1 MRPWLDGMHVPGRSP
16 MRSGA
21 GLGHHV
27 PTVPRALGSGI
38 ARRRRIPAQCDHS
51 FRPNVNACVAGRWL
65 SFGLAPPIPG
75 RVAPDWIS
83 PDLRPTTTAAHAA
96 RFVLG
101 ETPRSA
107 ARLHCSPVPECRV
120 ALGSRADRG
129 GHRPLPGGAPR
140 AHCVPPPRAEPRLAA
155 AGIDTH
161 AAGAARVPGAVGR
174 ARHKA
179 PFAHASQAFL
189 AHHSPYALGVD
200 APALGM
206 QRVGDTPAAVAPP
219 DLRFLMLGRE
229 FKSRDITPMART
241 C

>member
-129 GHRPLPGGAPR
+129 GHRPLPGGWRREPIACR
-140 AHCVPPPRAEPRLAA
+140 HREQSLGSPPPGSTPTRRAQHAYPVRSVVHGTKRPLRTPRRPSSPITRRTRLAL
-155 AGIDTH
+155 TH
-161 AAGAARVPGAVGR
+161 
-174 ARHKA
+174 
-179 PFAHASQAFL
+179 
-189 AHHSPYALGVD
+189 
-200 APALGM
+200 
-206 QRVGDTPAAVAPP
+206 PP
-219 DLRFLMLGRE
+219 SACSAWVTRR
-229 FKSRDITPMART
+229 RP
-241 C
+241 